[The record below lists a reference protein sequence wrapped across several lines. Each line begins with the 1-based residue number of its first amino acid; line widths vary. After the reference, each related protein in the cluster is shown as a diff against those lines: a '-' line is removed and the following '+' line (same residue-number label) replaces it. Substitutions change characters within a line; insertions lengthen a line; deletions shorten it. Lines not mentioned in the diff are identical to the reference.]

1 MNSMLAFSAAILAQF
16 DAIGVVTL
24 VFHGHV
30 VFAFAAAA
38 NQSNF
43 FSHNST
49 SLKKAD
55 RVGLLKISR
64 GRNSSAPE
72 TYNLFDDL
80 GDDASA
86 DSAAAFTDCEA
97 ETFFAGDRSDQ
108 FALEFSAIAGH
119 DHFFAFAKFYNA
131 SNVSGSEVEL
141 GSVA

>member
-1 MNSMLAFSAAILAQF
+1 MLALSAAILLQL

-30 VFAFAAAA
+30 VFAFATAA

-43 FSHNST
+43 FSHNGT

-64 GRNSSAPE
+64 GRKVPPPKL
-72 TYNLFDDL
+72 TYLFDDL

-86 DSAAAFTDCEA
+86 DCAAAFTDSEA
-97 ETFFAGDRSDQ
+97 ETFFAGDRGDQ

-119 DHFFAFAKFYNA
+119 DHFFTFAELNNA
-131 SNVSGSEVEL
+131 SHVGGSEIEL
-141 GSVA
+141 GSVS